1 MTKCSWYTLAFR
13 DTIRCTV
20 VGGLWGDWA
29 LGAKFWS
36 PQVIL
41 GGRFCVDARGN
52 KKTGRHLSSLSK
64 NRGLL
69 EIPCECS
76 CGPLTL
82 SWTWWLALP
91 HLMIESYRW
100 FCWPLLLLPSS
111 LWPLFHCD
119 KASLYSP
126 SLIPS
131 AESSVSVSWFC
142 SHASS
147 TYCLSPT
154 VLSSNS
160 PRNYVIGS
168 ARSQGEHFSEPL
180 MDHWPACG
188 PISCSQ
194 DPLVVR

>member
-52 KKTGRHLSSLSK
+52 KKTGCHFSSLSK

-76 CGPLTL
+76 CGPVTL

-100 FCWPLLLLPSS
+100 FCWPLPLLLSS

-126 SLIPS
+126 SLFPS
-131 AESSVSVSWFC
+131 AWVLCICLLILQPCFFYLLSLSHCLELKLSQKLCDWFC
-142 SHASS
+142 QISRGTLQWAPHGPLASRW
-147 TYCLSPT
+147 
-154 VLSSNS
+154 SN
-160 PRNYVIGS
+160 
-168 ARSQGEHFSEPL
+168 QL
-180 MDHWPACG
+180 
-188 PISCSQ
+188 
-194 DPLVVR
+194 